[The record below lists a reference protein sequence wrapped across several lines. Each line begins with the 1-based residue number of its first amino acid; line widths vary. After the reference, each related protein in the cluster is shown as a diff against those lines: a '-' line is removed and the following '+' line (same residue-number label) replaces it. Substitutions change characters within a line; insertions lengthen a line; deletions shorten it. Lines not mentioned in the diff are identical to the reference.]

1 MSLCTTTKKTNK
13 SKIFFF
19 QQKTTFFSFLF
30 VKNLFFHKA
39 ASLSALLELNVKK
52 YARGRIALSRYLLRE
67 SAHAAKRTA
76 NTESFSLSLSLFV

>member
-30 VKNLFFHKA
+30 VIHFFHKA

-52 YARGRIALSRYLLRE
+52 YARE
-67 SAHAAKRTA
+67 
-76 NTESFSLSLSLFV
+76 SLFLDIFSERERTLLKEQRIRRVFLYHCLSFCE